1 VRLYLTREIIY
12 PVNAN
17 LCRVLSKDSIGE
29 PIHFHKENGVVTH
42 MDMVFYGQPGIFT
55 KIMVQDLEEV

>member
-1 VRLYLTREIIY
+1 M
-12 PVNAN
+12 NAN